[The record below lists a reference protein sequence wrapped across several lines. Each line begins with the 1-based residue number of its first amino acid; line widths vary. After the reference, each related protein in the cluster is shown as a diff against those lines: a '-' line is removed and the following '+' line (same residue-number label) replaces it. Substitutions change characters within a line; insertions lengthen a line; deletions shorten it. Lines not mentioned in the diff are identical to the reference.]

1 VSSGESFADD
11 RFRLRVVECGSGV
24 SAAYAAKL
32 MADVGADVIKV
43 EPPAGDVMRQRG
55 PFPDDR
61 PDPETSGSFTYLN
74 TNKRGIVADLTTPEG
89 QERLDTLLADA
100 DVLVHNLPVT
110 DRASCG
116 LDSTD
121 LTRRFPQLVVTSIS
135 MFGDSG
141 LRAHWKGYELVASNA
156 GGWAFLSPGASPSP
170 ELPPLKPFGA
180 QCDFHAAAYAAMTSL
195 AAFRHRLRTG
205 TGQAVDVSEQEAVA
219 AMLEMNF
226 MHWTY
231 AGRET
236 SRLGARA
243 LGPWFIADCADG
255 KIFALAVEEE
265 QWQRLVT
272 MMGTPE
278 WASEEI
284 FKDRLARGQNMDV
297 LKIFMDEWLGGWK
310 VNELYRAAQRQRV
323 PFAPVNT
330 MRQMY
335 DNEHLRDRQF
345 FVAFDQPGMGTLHL
359 PGAPSKYSRTEWS
372 LRRPAPRLGQHTDD
386 VIRQPWTDGARP
398 SFVHSG
404 GPVGTRPLEG
414 VRVLDFTAVWAGPFC
429 TQNLAHLGAE
439 VIRVE
444 TMARTPCVTRLIP
457 PFAEDEPGP
466 GRAGYYNQYNQGK
479 RSIVLNLRKPEAVEL
494 AYQLVEHSDVVT
506 DNFAAGVMDRFGLGY
521 EELRG
526 IKPDIVQIS
535 MSGYGQTGP
544 FRQFLGYGPPASA
557 LSGLFS
563 LTGYTG
569 GGPAEIGV
577 SYPDPNAGLM
587 GAYAILV
594 ALLHRDLTG
603 EGQYI
608 DQSQWEAV
616 LVHMAEGLLEW
627 DMREREPE
635 RQGNHDH
642 VMAPHET
649 YKALG
654 DDDKWVSIVVATE
667 DEWRALTRAIGQP
680 GLAADE
686 RFATAARRKD
696 NETVLDEIITAWTSQ
711 RDRWEVAET
720 LQQAGVAAFPSMSN
734 KDLAEDPHLTE
745 RGYLVRLEHPVV
757 GKRIHAGIPWRMSG
771 TPCAV
776 QHAAP
781 LAGADTDEVLRRL
794 LDMPPN
800 RIEELRAA
808 EVVY

>member
-1 VSSGESFADD
+1 VAGD
-11 RFRLRVVECGSGV
+11 RVRVVECGSGV

-32 MADVGADVIKV
+32 LADVGADVVKV
-43 EPPAGDVMRQRG
+43 EPPGGDVTRRRG

-61 PDPETSGSFTYLN
+61 HDPEACVLFSYLN
-74 TNKRGIVADLTTPEG
+74 TNKLGMVADLTTPDG
-89 QERLDTLLADA
+89 QQRLDELLADA
-100 DVLVHNLPVT
+100 DVLVHNVPVSE
-110 DRASCG
+110 RAASG
-116 LDSTD
+116 LDAAA
-121 LTRRFPQLVVTSIS
+121 LTARFPQLVVTSIS
-135 MFGDSG
+135 MFGADG
-141 LRAHWKGYELVASNA
+141 PRAHWKGYELVASNA
-156 GGWAFLSPGASPSP
+156 GGWAYLSPGASPFP

-180 QCDFHAAAYAAMTSL
+180 QCDFHAAGYAAFLSL

-205 TGQAVDVSEQEAVA
+205 VGQAVDVSEQEAVA

-255 KIFALAVEEE
+255 KLFTLAVEEE
-265 QWQRLVT
+265 QWQRLVA

-278 WASEEI
+278 WASEEV
-284 FKDRLARGQNMDV
+284 FQDRLTRGQNMDV
-297 LKIFMDEWLGGWK
+297 LRMFMDDWLGTWN
-310 VNELYRAAQRQRV
+310 VDDLYRTAQGERI

-335 DNEHLRDRQF
+335 ENEHLRDRQF
-345 FVAFDQPGMGTLHL
+345 FVSFDQPGLGTLHL
-359 PGAPSKYSRTEWS
+359 PGAPSKYGRTTWS
-372 LRRPAPRLGQHTDD
+372 LRRRAPRLGEHTGAF
-386 VIRQPWTDGARP
+386 VGGAGRFGARVRREQP
-398 SFVHSG
+398 G
-404 GPVGTRPLEG
+404 ATTATRPLEG
-414 VRVLDFTAVWAGPFC
+414 IRVLDFTAVWAGPFC

-444 TMARTPCVTRLIP
+444 TTARTPCVTRVIP
-457 PFAEDEPGP
+457 PFADDEPGP

-479 RSIVLNLRKPEAVEL
+479 RSIVLNLHEPEAVAL
-494 AYQLVEHSDVVT
+494 AHQLVAHCDVVA
-506 DNFAAGVMDRFGLGY
+506 DNFAAGVMDRLGLGY
-521 EELRG
+521 DRLREV
-526 IKPDIVQIS
+526 KPDLVQIS

-544 FRQFLGYGPPASA
+544 FRGFLGYGPPASA
-557 LSGLFS
+557 LSGLFA
-563 LTGYTG
+563 LTGYRG
-569 GGPAEIGV
+569 GEPAEIGV

-587 GAYAILV
+587 GAYAIMV

-627 DMREREPE
+627 DMRGREPE
-635 RQGNHDH
+635 RQGNHDALL
-642 VMAPHET
+642 APHET
-649 YKALG
+649 YKSAG

-667 DEWRALTRAIGQP
+667 DEWTALAGAMGQP
-680 GLAADE
+680 ELATDE
-686 RFATAARRKD
+686 RFATAERRKA
-696 NETVLDEIITAWTSQ
+696 NEAALDEIVTAWTSE

-734 KDLAEDPHLTE
+734 KDLAEDTHLSA
-745 RGYLVRLEHPVV
+745 RGYLVQLEHPEV
-757 GKRIHAGIPWRMSG
+757 GRRIHAGIPWTMSA

-781 LAGADTDEVLRRL
+781 LTGADTDEVLGRL
-794 LDMPPN
+794 LDLSPA
-800 RIEELRAA
+800 RIAELRAA
-808 EVVY
+808 RIVV